1 MLRQLRSVADA
12 LAWLASRGA
21 VSLTTDSRQV
31 MAGDAFIAWPGQSQ
45 DGRQYVAAALAAGAA
60 ACIVEADG
68 AKAFGLAGD
77 DRVAAMRGLKA
88 ACGPLASG
96 FLGKPSERLKVIA
109 TTGTNGK
116 TSTAW
121 WAAQALTA
129 LGHRSGVIGTL
140 GIGEP
145 PSRDDPGSITSTG
158 LTTPDPVTLHAAFK
172 GFADAGFTAC
182 AMEASSIGI
191 VEHRLA
197 GTHIAVVLFTNFT
210 QDHLDYHGSMDAY
223 WQAKAQLF
231 VWPGLEAAVLNLDDA
246 RGAAMAQQLQGGG
259 LDLWTYSTRQDAR
272 LYAHQIDYID
282 GGLAFDVYEG
292 QTQAVVRTALI
303 GEYNVSNL
311 LAVIGGL
318 RALGVPLA
326 DAADACARLTP
337 VPGRMQRVIA
347 EAEYD
352 DEVHRYE
359 DLPEVV
365 VDYAHTPDALEKAL
379 LALQPLAKSRGGE
392 LWCVFGCGGNRDT
405 SKRPLMGALA
415 QRLANRTVVT
425 SDNPRHER
433 PSDILAEIVAGMAG
447 TNKPMV
453 IEDRRAAIAQAVR
466 FADGRDVILIAGKGH
481 EDYQEVGGVKIPF
494 SDVVEARQM
503 LADKSGIRRGRP

>member
-12 LAWLASRGA
+12 LAWLASRGV
-21 VSLTTDSRQV
+21 VSLTTDSRQA

-68 AKAFGLAGD
+68 AKAFGLGDD

-96 FLGKPSERLKVIA
+96 FLGKPSERLNVIA

-129 LGHRSGVIGTL
+129 LGQRSGVIGTL

-145 PSRDDPGSITSTG
+145 PSREDPGSITSTG

-182 AMEASSIGI
+182 AVEASSIGI

-197 GTHIAVVLFTNFT
+197 GTHIAVALFTNFT

-231 VWPGLEAAVLNLDDA
+231 AWPGLQAAVLNLDDA

-259 LDLWTYSTRQDAR
+259 LDLWTYSARQDAR

-359 DLPEVV
+359 GLPEVV

-433 PSDILAEIVAGMAG
+433 PSDILAEIVAGMTG

-481 EDYQEVGGVKIPF
+481 EDYQEVGGVKVPF

-503 LADKSGIRRGRP
+503 LAHKTGIRRGRP

>member
-1 MLRQLRSVADA
+1 MLRQLHSVSEA
-12 LAWLASRGA
+12 LAWLARRGV

-31 MAGDAFIAWPGQSQ
+31 MGGDAFIAWPGQSQ
-45 DGRQYVAAALAAGAA
+45 DARQYVATALGAGAA
-60 ACIVEADG
+60 ACIVEAEG
-68 AKAFGLAGD
+68 ARAFGLDGD
-77 DRVAAMRGLKA
+77 ERIAAMRGLKA
-88 ACGPLASG
+88 AAGPLASG

-145 PSRDDPGSITSTG
+145 PSRDELGSITATG

-172 GFADAGFTAC
+172 SFADAGFAAC
-182 AMEASSIGI
+182 AIEASSIGI

-197 GTHIAVVLFTNFT
+197 GTHIAVALFTNFT
-210 QDHLDYHGSMDAY
+210 QDHLDYHGTMEAY

-231 VWPGLEAAVLNLDDA
+231 AWPGLSAAVLNLDDP
-246 RGAAMAQQLQGGG
+246 RGAALTQQLHGGD
-259 LDLWTYSTRQDAR
+259 LDLWTYSARQDAR
-272 LYAHQIDYID
+272 LYAHQIAYVD

-292 QTQAVVRTALI
+292 ETQAVVRTGLI
-303 GEYNVSNL
+303 GDYNVSNL

-326 DAADACARLTP
+326 DAADACGRLTP
-337 VPGRMQRVIA
+337 VPGRMQRVLA

-352 DEVHRYE
+352 DEVDRYE

-392 LWCVFGCGGNRDT
+392 LWCVFGCGGNRDA
-405 SKRPLMGALA
+405 SKRPLMGAIA

-425 SDNPRHER
+425 SDNPRHEQ
-433 PSDILAEIVAGMAG
+433 PAAILANIVAGMTG
-447 TNKPMV
+447 SNKPMV

-481 EDYQEVGGVKIPF
+481 EDYQDIGGVKYAF

-503 LADKSGIRRGRP
+503 LAHKTGIKRGRP